1 MSLTLDALAIYK
13 NNHLM
18 LQVSTHIAAG
28 MVTSVM
34 GPSGVGKSTLL
45 DAISGQLSRPFS
57 MTGQV
62 MVNGHAVQDM
72 PAYQRQIG
80 MLYQDPLLFEHL
92 TVSDNIR
99 FAIPKMQQKRLG
111 REQVESFIAEQLN
124 TVGLADIRHR
134 AVQTLS
140 GGQQAR
146 VALLRTLAANPQ
158 AVLLD
163 EPFSKLDSTLRQQT
177 REWVFAQLQERSL
190 PALMV
195 THDIEDANSAN
206 GEIIEVSL

>member
-18 LQVSTHIAAG
+18 LQVSTHIAPG

-34 GPSGVGKSTLL
+34 GPSGIGKSTLL

-57 MTGQV
+57 MTGHV
-62 MVNGHAVQDM
+62 IVNGHAVQGM

-99 FAIPKMQQKRLG
+99 FAMSKMEQKRLG
-111 REQVESFIAEQLN
+111 RDQVETFIAEQLN
-124 TVGLADIRHR
+124 TVGLSDIRHR

-146 VALLRTLAANPQ
+146 VALLRTLAANPK

-177 REWVFAQLQERSL
+177 REWVFAQLKERSL

-195 THDIEDANSAN
+195 THDIEDASSAN

>member
-1 MSLTLDALAIYK
+1 MGLTLDALAIYK
-13 NNHLM
+13 DNHLM
-18 LQVSTHIAAG
+18 LQVSTHVAPG

-45 DAISGQLSRPFS
+45 DAISGQLAGPFS
-57 MTGQV
+57 MTGQIIV
-62 MVNGHAVQDM
+62 DGKGVHDM
-72 PAYQRQIG
+72 PAYERQIG
-80 MLYQDPLLFEHL
+80 VLYQDPLLFEHL

-99 FAIPKMQQKRLG
+99 FAMPKLEQKRLG
-111 REQVESFIAEQLN
+111 RDQVQAFIAEQLN
-124 TVGLADIRHR
+124 KVGLSDIRHR

-146 VALLRTLAANPQ
+146 VALIRTLAANPK

-163 EPFSKLDSTLRQQT
+163 EPFSKLDTTLRQQT
-177 REWVFAQLQERSL
+177 REWVFAQLKERSL

-195 THDIEDANSAN
+195 THDIEDASSAN
-206 GEIIEVSL
+206 GEIIQVSL